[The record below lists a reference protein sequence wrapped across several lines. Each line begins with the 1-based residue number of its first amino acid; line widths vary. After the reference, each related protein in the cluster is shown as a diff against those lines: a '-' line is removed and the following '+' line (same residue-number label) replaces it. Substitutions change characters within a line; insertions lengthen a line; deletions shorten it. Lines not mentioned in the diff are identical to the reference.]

1 MMTNITKQNKHE
13 IYMRAY
19 LESLTKILQEESGTL
34 EYVKRTVFYGVKAI
48 ITRPRSE
55 YITREEVEQR
65 FKMINIIQDCMGL
78 LTPREFMNIFPVTK
92 EYDGHKW
99 EIKDY
104 FYTMNYIN
112 TLDSNVPIGTGDKI
126 LDFLWKYY
134 NRDILMFCVESMICA
149 SDLRKLEGYP
159 SLLEEWATENG
170 IKTYSMH
177 TDSKGNQFL
186 LDRETGTTTKV
197 SKPRPKHLK
206 VVK

>member
-1 MMTNITKQNKHE
+1 MTNITKQNKHE

-19 LESLTKILQEESGTL
+19 FKSLLAVLEEENKVSEHIKKTI
-34 EYVKRTVFYGVKAI
+34 FYGVKAI
-48 ITRPRSE
+48 ITRPRLE
-55 YITREEVEQR
+55 YITREEVTHR
-65 FKMINIIQDCMGL
+65 FQTINIIQDCIGL
-78 LTPREFMNIFPVTK
+78 LTPKEFMNIFPIAK
-92 EYDGHKW
+92 EYDGYKW
-99 EIKDY
+99 EMKDY
-104 FYTMNYIN
+104 FYTINYIN

-149 SDLRKLEGYP
+149 SDLRKLEGYS

-170 IKTYSMH
+170 IKTYVMH

-186 LDRETGTTTKV
+186 LDKETGTTTKV

-206 VVK
+206 IVK